1 MWQTIRGT
9 PFALLA
15 SLLLTPIAASA
26 ETAPK
31 VTDLGGGTAQS
42 VLFVGNSYFYYNN
55 GIHHQLSGL
64 VAAADPQGGKKF
76 KTVSIT
82 ISGGGLSW
90 HDVGSYFRPDG
101 VSSYSIVD
109 DREIRLNDPEKRF
122 DVVVM
127 ADCSRCPIHPKLT
140 GVFHEAVRRH
150 SETVRLHGA
159 KPVLMMTWANANKPE
174 MTTPLAE
181 QYTLAGNEN
190 QALVVPAGLAFAKAR
205 ARRPS
210 IILQQNDN
218 SHPTLSGTYLAACTL
233 YAALYGKSPVGS
245 SFTGA
250 VQPRTQGLDPDT
262 ARFLQ
267 EVAWETVR
275 EYFGAAKPNG

>member
-1 MWQTIRGT
+1 MRQKASKI
-9 PFALLA
+9 ALLA
-15 SLLLTPIAASA
+15 SLLLAPMVASA
-26 ETAPK
+26 QTAPE
-31 VTDLGGGTAQS
+31 VTTLGESPAQS

-64 VAAADPQGGKKF
+64 VAAADPEVGKKF

-90 HDVGSYFRPDG
+90 HDVASYFRPDG

-109 DREIRLNDPEKRF
+109 EHEIRQNSPEKRF

-140 GVFHEAVRRH
+140 GLFHESVRRH
-150 SETVRLHGA
+150 SETVRQHGA
-159 KPVLMMTWANANKPE
+159 KPVLMMTWANARKPE
-174 MTTPLAE
+174 TTAPLAE
-181 QYTLAGNEN
+181 QYTLAGNES

-205 ARRPS
+205 AKRPS

-262 ARFLQ
+262 ALFLQ

-275 EYFGAAKPNG
+275 EYFEAAKPKG